1 MTPLKVLATK
11 LNLIRHDEDP
21 EPFILTKEEKRA
33 AVLLAIQKQKEF
45 FVWRRHNKGQST
57 SKIEAAL
64 SKVKLIS
71 WVREINL
78 PEVLSYA
85 NTCKHSKITQDELTK
100 ERKESEKKKREELE
114 KKCDA
119 TYMFRL
125 MKAVSK
131 HKYGKDLIVN
141 EHTTHLIKT
150 LCFFL
155 SKDTRFETE
164 LGYSFEKGLW
174 IRGLHG
180 RGKTHCVKC
189 VSMNEIRPISIHSL
203 IDITE
208 TIKKDQNFEL
218 PIYDYLYLD
227 DVGTEELD
235 SKNYGSKI
243 TWFKNFIELIYLSR
257 NNFSNLMVS
266 TNDNFSKIESRY
278 GIRVRSRLKDMFNF
292 IDVHGPD
299 MRGKAEK

>member
-1 MTPLKVLATK
+1 
-11 LNLIRHDEDP
+11 
-21 EPFILTKEEKRA
+21 
-33 AVLLAIQKQKEF
+33 
-45 FVWRRHNKGQST
+45 
-57 SKIEAAL
+57 
-64 SKVKLIS
+64 
-71 WVREINL
+71 
-78 PEVLSYA
+78 
-85 NTCKHSKITQDELTK
+85 
-100 ERKESEKKKREELE
+100 
-114 KKCDA
+114 
-119 TYMFRL
+119 
-125 MKAVSK
+125 
-131 HKYGKDLIVN
+131 
-141 EHTTHLIKT
+141 
-150 LCFFL
+150 
-155 SKDTRFETE
+155 
-164 LGYSFEKGLW
+164 
-174 IRGLHG
+174 
-180 RGKTHCVKC
+180 
-189 VSMNEIRPISIHSL
+189 MNEIRPISIHSL